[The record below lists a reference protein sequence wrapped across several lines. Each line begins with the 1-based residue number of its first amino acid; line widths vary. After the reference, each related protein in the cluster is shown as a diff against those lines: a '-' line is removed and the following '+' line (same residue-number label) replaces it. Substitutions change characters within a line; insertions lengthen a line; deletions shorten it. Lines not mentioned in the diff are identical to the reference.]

1 VRYIS
6 KIRPTDPHPH
16 PPRPHRTT
24 NSATAAKAKYG
35 DESVYFDLGDVESTT
50 GAWDVYGEASTA
62 RYPGQQEAFFE
73 KGAFVFALVP
83 IRPRSRGER
92 RSLRTFSPGA
102 RFSPPRAPRSRS
114 RHTSTPF
121 NSASDAFQLHPD
133 IIART
138 ERPKAAQGLG
148 RREAMYSF
156 LALAGPAACLVFGG
170 KGAKDA
176 KLPITVGP
184 QKEAPLGPRDKL

>member
-1 VRYIS
+1 MRYIS

-73 KGAFVFALVP
+73 KGAFCIRTGPHTTAFAW
-83 IRPRSRGER
+83 
-92 RSLRTFSPGA
+92 
-102 RFSPPRAPRSRS
+102 
-114 RHTSTPF
+114 
-121 NSASDAFQLHPD
+121 
-133 IIART
+133 
-138 ERPKAAQGLG
+138 
-148 RREAMYSF
+148 
-156 LALAGPAACLVFGG
+156 
-170 KGAKDA
+170 
-176 KLPITVGP
+176 
-184 QKEAPLGPRDKL
+184 